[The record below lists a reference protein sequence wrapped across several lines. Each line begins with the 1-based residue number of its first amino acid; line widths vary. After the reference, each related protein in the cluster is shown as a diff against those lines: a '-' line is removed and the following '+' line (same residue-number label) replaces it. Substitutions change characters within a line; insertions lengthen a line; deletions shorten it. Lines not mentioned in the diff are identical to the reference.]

1 MNPLHH
7 DHLIKGIP
15 FSATLTRSSYGGLL
29 ITGAVVV
36 VCMVMNIIP
45 DVHRYNPISL
55 ATDNMGLIMNSTEV
69 SSLYSTIMI
78 SCLLSLI
85 FVFLSVVIFRKKQL

>member
-1 MNPLHH
+1 
-7 DHLIKGIP
+7 
-15 FSATLTRSSYGGLL
+15 
-29 ITGAVVV
+29 
-36 VCMVMNIIP
+36 
-45 DVHRYNPISL
+45 
-55 ATDNMGLIMNSTEV
+55 MGLIMNSTEV